1 MLTREDILLL
11 IKKDKWMMEILETV
25 KTLDLPDWWVAA
37 GFVRSKIWD
46 VLHHFD
52 ERTPIPDVDVIFF
65 DPSNIDEREEK
76 RLEEKL
82 KALLPNTNI
91 PWSVKNEARMHIRNG
106 MPPYTSSVDAIS
118 NFSETATALGIKLD
132 EQNNLILTAP
142 HGLDDVINLRVR
154 PIPSFVGSKE
164 LMKIYQERIRKK
176 NWKKIW
182 YNLNIFER

>member
-1 MLTREDILLL
+1 MLTEEEILTLISEDQ
-11 IKKDKWMMEILETV
+11 WMMKIIKTV

-46 VLHHFD
+46 TLHHFE
-52 ERTPIPDVDVIFF
+52 ERTPIPDIDVIYFA
-65 DPSNIDEREEK
+65 PYNMDESEEK

-82 KALLPNTNI
+82 KVLLPNI

-106 MPPYTSSVDAIS
+106 MLPYASSIDAIS

-132 EQNNLILTAP
+132 EQNNLVLAAP
-142 HGLDDVINLRVR
+142 YGLDDVIDLKVR
-154 PIPSFVGSKE
+154 PVPSFVGSIE
-164 LMKIYQERIRKK
+164 LMHIYQERIRNK

-182 YNLNIFER
+182 CNLNISEI